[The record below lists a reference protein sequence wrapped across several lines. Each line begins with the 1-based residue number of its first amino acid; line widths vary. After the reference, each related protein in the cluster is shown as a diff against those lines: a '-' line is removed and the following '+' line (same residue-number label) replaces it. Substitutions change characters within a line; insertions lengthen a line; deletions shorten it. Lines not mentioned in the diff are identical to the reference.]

1 MASIPSGKSI
11 PSNPSRRCMLKGTL
25 AGAAAVAGWAGV
37 SSCASGAEGDAEWK
51 VKNGRIKQSVVPWC
65 FNPMPLE
72 ELAAAAARMG
82 MASVELVK
90 PSDLPIL
97 RKYNLACA
105 ILGSHGF
112 VKGFNHIEYHDECV
126 KKITDSV
133 NTAKEFGCPNVITFS
148 GMREKL
154 SDEEGL
160 KNTVDGLKKVIGHAE
175 KQGVTLCIEMLNSR
189 VSENMKG
196 HPGYQCDNLDFAR
209 KVCDGVGSPRMKILF
224 DIYHVQIMHGDLTV
238 RVKEFR
244 DYIGHVHTAG
254 VPGRGDIDDTQEINY
269 APLMRTLVDAGY
281 SGYVGQEFI
290 PRNADKLASLRNAVR
305 LCDV

>member
-1 MASIPSGKSI
+1 MVSDPVNKASSC
-11 PSNPSRRCMLKGTL
+11 NLSRRGMLKGTL
-25 AGAAAVAGWAGV
+25 ASAAAAAGLVGML
-37 SSCASGAEGDAEWK
+37 SRASGAGDDPEWK

-72 ELAAAAARMG
+72 ELAAAAAKMG

-90 PSDLPIL
+90 PSDLPTL
-97 RKYNLACA
+97 KKYNLACA

-112 VKGFNHIEYHDECV
+112 VKGFNHVEYHDECV
-126 KKITDSV
+126 KKITESV

-148 GMREKL
+148 GMREKI
-154 SDEEGL
+154 SEEEGL
-160 KNTVDGLKKVIGHAE
+160 KNTIDGLKKVIGHAE

-196 HPGYQCDNLDFAR
+196 HPGYQCDSLDWAK
-209 KVCDGVGSPRMKILF
+209 KVCEGVGSPRMKILF
-224 DIYHVQIMHGDLTV
+224 DIYHVQIMHGDITV
-238 RVKEFR
+238 RMKECK

-254 VPGRGDIDDTQEINY
+254 VPGRSDIDDTQEINY
-269 APLMRTLVDAGY
+269 VPLMKTLLDLGY
-281 SGYVGQEFI
+281 TGYVGQEFI
-290 PRNADKLASLRNAVR
+290 PRNADKIASLRYAVR